1 MILGTDG
8 ADLSYR
14 TLDYDVTA
22 TADGDLK
29 VTEHIDIKLR
39 KRKDDDGKTKPWK
52 QLYQQ
57 YMLKTDNLTDITDI
71 SVRNVTNGIDY
82 GHQAKPRLPDDVPQD
97 EWDSDYAN
105 HWYIADVTDDDDNPQ
120 PYVPGKDGL
129 TLDGYSEDKTVE
141 IGWNIPT
148 TVKPT
153 ASSSR

>member
-1 MILGTDG
+1 MPMSKRIVRALGLSLVGALILAALCAGALILGTDG

-39 KRKDDDGKTKPWK
+39 KRKDDDG
-52 QLYQQ
+52 
-57 YMLKTDNLTDITDI
+57 
-71 SVRNVTNGIDY
+71 
-82 GHQAKPRLPDDVPQD
+82 
-97 EWDSDYAN
+97 
-105 HWYIADVTDDDDNPQ
+105 NPQ

>member
-1 MILGTDG
+1 MPMSKRIVRALGLSLVGALILAALCAGALIFGTDG

-57 YMLKTDNLTDITDI
+57 YTLKTDNLTDITDI

-82 GHQAKPRLPDDVPQD
+82 GHQASPDCRTMCRRTNGIRIMPIIGI
-97 EWDSDYAN
+97 SPTLRMTMTIRSRMFPAR
-105 HWYIADVTDDDDNPQ
+105 TD
-120 PYVPGKDGL
+120 
-129 TLDGYSEDKTVE
+129 
-141 IGWNIPT
+141 
-148 TVKPT
+148 
-153 ASSSR
+153 